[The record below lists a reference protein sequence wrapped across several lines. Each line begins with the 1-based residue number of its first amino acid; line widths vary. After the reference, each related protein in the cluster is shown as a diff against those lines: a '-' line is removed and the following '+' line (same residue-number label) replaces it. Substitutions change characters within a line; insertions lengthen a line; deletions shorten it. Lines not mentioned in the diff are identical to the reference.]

1 MVAYASYARIPM
13 RHTRHTTHLAV
24 ARVGSLALGPSLGSL
39 AVGEK
44 VYVTDSV
51 KFLRAI
57 PLPPRHGPRATATI
71 T

>member
-1 MVAYASYARIPM
+1 M
-13 RHTRHTTHLAV
+13 RHTRHTHTLLLLVLAPW
-24 ARVGSLALGPSLGSL
+24 RLGHPLGPWRL
-39 AVGEK
+39 AK
-44 VYVTDSV
+44 RFMLQIQC

>member
-1 MVAYASYARIPM
+1 MVAYARIPICG
-13 RHTRHTTHLAV
+13 THL
-24 ARVGSLALGPSLGSL
+24 LAGAAEGF
-39 AVGEK
+39 K
-44 VYVTDSV
+44 TRFSV